1 MRINNALELRIA
13 IEALEAKRQLQKH
26 ELISQFHETADSLKP
41 GNLIKSAM
49 GNIMPSAVLGSVL
62 KTAGTVGVGLLTG
75 KLMGG
80 VAGAST
86 GGKLLSNLLNQ
97 TASRTVINNVDTIK
111 AYGTAIIHNLFK
123 SKKKQL

>member
-1 MRINNALELRIA
+1 
-13 IEALEAKRQLQKH
+13 
-26 ELISQFHETADSLKP
+26 
-41 GNLIKSAM
+41 
-49 GNIMPSAVLGSVL
+49 
-62 KTAGTVGVGLLTG
+62 
-75 KLMGG
+75 MGG

-86 GGKLLSNLLNQ
+86 GGKVLSNLLNQ